1 MQAKLY
7 GHAVRDG
14 EGRKT
19 AAMRSPLAGKLFDA
33 NGEPL
38 YVQGAVKGQ
47 RRYRYYVSR
56 RLVRGESQEPE
67 QQWRLSAPEI
77 ERAVTAGAPDDAR

>member
-1 MQAKLY
+1 M
-7 GHAVRDG
+7 RDG

-38 YVQGAVKGQ
+38 YV
-47 RRYRYYVSR
+47 
-56 RLVRGESQEPE
+56 
-67 QQWRLSAPEI
+67 
-77 ERAVTAGAPDDAR
+77 

>member
-1 MQAKLY
+1 LWQNCGGNDWREGGAGQAKLF

-38 YVQGAVKGQ
+38 YFQGAVKDQ
-47 RRYRYYVSR
+47 RRYRYYVSTAQR
-56 RLVRGESQEPE
+56 ATS
-67 QQWRLSAPEI
+67 LSP
-77 ERAVTAGAPDDAR
+77 G

>member
-1 MQAKLY
+1 MRCATARGARPRQCE
-7 GHAVRDG
+7 VRW
-14 EGRKT
+14 R
-19 AAMRSPLAGKLFDA
+19 ASCSMRH
-33 NGEPL
+33 GEPL

-77 ERAVTAGAPDDAR
+77 EPAVTAGAPDDAR